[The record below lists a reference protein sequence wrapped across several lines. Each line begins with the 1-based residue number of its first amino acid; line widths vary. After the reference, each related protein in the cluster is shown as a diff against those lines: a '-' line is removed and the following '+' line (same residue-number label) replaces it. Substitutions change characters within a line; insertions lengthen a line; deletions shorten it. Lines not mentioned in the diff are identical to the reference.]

1 MKRRGGIGRKI
12 PHHAAMKGPF
22 RYAASLTEW
31 FITSPYMTR
40 EQETALR
47 NFEARV
53 RQLMSAHAELLRENV
68 RLQGELKACRGQL
81 EEANKEI
88 EQQKRNYA
96 LLKTARMIEVS
107 GEDVKASKARIAKL
121 IREVDKCIA
130 LLDV

>member
-1 MKRRGGIGRKI
+1 M
-12 PHHAAMKGPF
+12 
-22 RYAASLTEW
+22 
-31 FITSPYMTR
+31 FITSLPHMTR

-53 RQLMSAHAELLRENV
+53 RQLMSAHADLLRENA
-68 RLQGELKACRGQL
+68 RLQGELEVCRGQL
-81 EEANKEI
+81 DEAHKEI

-107 GEDVKASKARIAKL
+107 SDDVKASRARVAKL

>member
-1 MKRRGGIGRKI
+1 
-12 PHHAAMKGPF
+12 MKGPF

-88 EQQKRNYA
+88 ELQKRNYA

-107 GEDVKASKARIAKL
+107 GEDVKASRACIAKL